1 MTFPLLEIYQIRI
14 ELPDESIDNV
24 KILLLKVADGDE
36 NAFSKLFETYYNQ
49 LGDFIKRIAESELL
63 TKGKVILGPFRKC
76 CKGAGVCC
84 HDYFCIGA
92 LVKQKLK
99 TPLTQY
105 QILQILSLTL
115 LNKTPL
121 NQLFQEALIQY
132 VKESEYIQL
141 KMF

>member
-1 MTFPLLEIYQIRI
+1 MYVAIITFV
-14 ELPDESIDNV
+14 SV
-24 KILLLKVADGDE
+24 
-36 NAFSKLFETYYNQ
+36 
-49 LGDFIKRIAESELL
+49 
-63 TKGKVILGPFRKC
+63 
-76 CKGAGVCC
+76 
-84 HDYFCIGA
+84 A

-121 NQLFQEALIQY
+121 NQLFQDALLQTI
-132 VKESEYIQL
+132 EDSSHNQL